1 MGSRSHDLV
10 VGWSC
15 LSAQC
20 SCHVNSSQTPQI
32 SGTGGT
38 VRWPIPA
45 LPLEESSH
53 WAALWGLW
61 TWHVGVFPSAASV
74 DLEVHSNVDLEVHG
88 SVNLLLTASRE
99 SYGRKRGC
107 KAFLQSGD

>member
-38 VRWPIPA
+38 VRWPVPA
-45 LPLEESSH
+45 LPLEEGSH

-61 TWHVGVFPSAASV
+61 TWHVRVFTAAAS
-74 DLEVHSNVDLEVHG
+74 VDLEVHG
-88 SVNLLLTASRE
+88 SVNLLLTASVKGILWE
-99 SYGRKRGC
+99 EEGV
-107 KAFLQSGD
+107 